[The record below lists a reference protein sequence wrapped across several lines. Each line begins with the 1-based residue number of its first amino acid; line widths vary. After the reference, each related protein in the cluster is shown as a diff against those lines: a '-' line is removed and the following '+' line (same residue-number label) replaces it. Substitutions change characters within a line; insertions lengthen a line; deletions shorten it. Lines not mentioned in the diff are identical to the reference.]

1 MKIELGIS
9 TFGETT
15 PIEHTNE
22 TLSHDQRIRNLIE
35 EIELADKVGL
45 DVYAI
50 GEHHRK
56 DFAVSNPET
65 VLAAGAVN
73 TKNIRLSSAVNV
85 LSSVDP
91 VRLYQ
96 NYATVDALSNGRA
109 EIMVGRGSFI
119 ESFPLFGYDLSNYEE
134 LFSEKLDMLLHIN
147 KNEMVNWQGHFTQ
160 TINNKG
166 VYPRAVQ
173 EELPIWVG
181 TGGNLESTMRIAQ
194 YGLPIS
200 YAVIGGNPYAFSKLV
215 NIYKTVGKSQGYTDE
230 KLKVSA
236 HSWGYIH
243 EDQNKAVE
251 DYFHPTKQ
259 VVDAISKDRAH
270 WQPLTKE
277 DYLQMVSDNGAMI
290 VGTPEVVANKIIKL
304 VESLQLDRFLLHLP
318 LGSMN
323 HEDILNAIRLFG
335 EKVAPIVRKYFENK

>member
-134 LFSEKLDMLLHIN
+134 LFNEKLDMLLHIN
-147 KNEMVNWQGHFTQ
+147 ENEMVNWQGNLTQ

-173 EELPIWVG
+173 EKLPIWVG

-230 KLKVSA
+230 QLKVSA

-243 EDQNKAVE
+243 EDQNKAIE

-335 EKVAPIVRKYFENK
+335 EKVAPIVRKHFENK